1 MKSWEDFFQE
11 EQAAPYY
18 GELMTFVEDA
28 YAHTTVYPPRE
39 QLFSCFALCPLDRLR
54 VVILG
59 QDPYIHAHQAHGL
72 CFSVNRGEKLPPS
85 LRNIYKELSSDLGI
99 EAPAHGCLA
108 EWATQ
113 GILMMNAVMT
123 VEAGKSGSHRGRGWE
138 TFTDHAIRFVSDYA
152 APSVFVLWGKWAQK
166 KQTLIDSDRHRIL
179 LAAHPSPLSAHNGF
193 FGSRPFSSVNA
204 ALHELGREEID
215 WRLSA

>member
-1 MKSWEDFFQE
+1 M
-11 EQAAPYY
+11 
-18 GELMTFVEDA
+18 
-28 YAHTTVYPPRE
+28 HTRRCIL
-39 QLFSCFALCPLDRLR
+39 QGNSCFPVLR
-54 VVILG
+54 CARWTACGWCILG

-108 EWATQ
+108 EWAAQ

-166 KQTLIDSDRHRIL
+166 ADAHRSGP
-179 LAAHPSPLSAHNGF
+179 ASHS
-193 FGSRPFSSVNA
+193 FGSTSFSAIGTQRFLWFPPV
-204 ALHELGREEID
+204 LLGQCGV
-215 WRLSA
+215 A

>member
-1 MKSWEDFFQE
+1 MKSWDDFFKE
-11 EQAAPYY
+11 ERAQPYY
-18 GELMTFVEDA
+18 AALSAFVEDA

-39 QLFSCFALCPLDRLR
+39 QLFSCFTLCPLERLR

-85 LRNIYKELSSDLGI
+85 LRNIYKELSADLGI
-99 EAPAHGCLA
+99 ETPAHGCLRA
-108 EWATQ
+108 WASQ
-113 GILMMNAVMT
+113 GILMMNTVLT
-123 VEAGKSGSHRGRGWE
+123 VEAGKSGSHRGHGWE
-138 TFTDHAIRFVSDYA
+138 IFTDHAIHFVSDHA

-166 KQTLIDSDRHRIL
+166 KQPLIDQKRHRIL

-193 FGSRPFSSVNA
+193 FGSRPFSSINA
-204 ALHELGREEID
+204 ALRELGREPID
-215 WRLSA
+215 WRLPA